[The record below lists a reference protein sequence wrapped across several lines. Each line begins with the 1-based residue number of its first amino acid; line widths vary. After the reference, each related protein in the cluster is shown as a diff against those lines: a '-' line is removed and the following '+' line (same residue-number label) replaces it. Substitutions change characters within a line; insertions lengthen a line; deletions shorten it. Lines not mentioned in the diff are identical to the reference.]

1 MARKPNYRIER
12 SERARNKAEK
22 KAERV
27 EAKARKSAER
37 KAGTKESDNRE
48 DPV

>member
-1 MARKPNYRIER
+1 MARKPNYSIER
-12 SERARNKAEK
+12 SQRARNKAEK

-37 KAGTKESDNRE
+37 KAGTNESGDGE
-48 DPV
+48 DPA